1 MSLYEGNN
9 IKRLFNAWF
18 TLKELKKNSTEVFE
32 HFGKLSEN
40 KKNIIF
46 LKESLLWQKLES
58 NTV

>member
-46 LKESLLWQKLES
+46 LKESSLWQK
-58 NTV
+58 